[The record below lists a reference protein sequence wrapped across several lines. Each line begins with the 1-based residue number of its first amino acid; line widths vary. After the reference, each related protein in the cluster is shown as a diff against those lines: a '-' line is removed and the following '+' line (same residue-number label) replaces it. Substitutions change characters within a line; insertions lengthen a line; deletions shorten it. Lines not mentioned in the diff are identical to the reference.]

1 MCQLYASTV
10 DDASTIPV
18 RWRHGDDAWLDDR
31 EQGVWRA
38 FIQVHARLF
47 ACLSRQ
53 LQRDTGLS
61 EGDYEV
67 LVNLSEAPEQRLRS
81 FELSAAIQ
89 WEKSRLSH
97 HLTRMQGRGLVDRQ
111 ECPTDGRGAFVVL
124 TAAGRQAIEAAA
136 PLHVAEVRRLFLDT
150 LTPEQLDAL
159 GEISQALRRG
169 LDATD
174 CC

>member
-1 MCQLYASTV
+1 MMHQLFPY
-10 DDASTIPV
+10 D
-18 RWRHGDDAWLDDR
+18 GDMGTTRWLDDR

-47 ACLSRQ
+47 ACLARQ

-124 TAAGRQAIEAAA
+124 TAAGREAIEAAA

-150 LTPEQLDAL
+150 LTAEQLDAL

-174 CC
+174 CG